1 MDKVIALIVAAMVL
15 LAAFSA
21 YSFYQVQTL
30 RSEVS
35 GMAEEGTSK
44 EDLQSIAKSVQAIQ
58 EAIANLSQEVAGLS
72 AGISQA
78 QGLGE
83 VVENL
88 STSIDSLKEY
98 VSEEIAKLREELRYP
113 LTLTDALGR
122 SVTFTSPPHRVVCT
136 APSATEIVF
145 AVGAGD
151 LVVGV
156 DQFSNYPPAVA
167 EGKESGKIAVVG
179 GYSTINVEKVVEL
192 KPDVVFMTPGV
203 QEKFVKALDNL
214 GVNVFVL
221 WEGSV
226 GDIYRSILTVG
237 LITDHFD
244 EAVSLVQNISERIS
258 GAHAAVIKYLNVTGQ
273 EPLRVYYELSLDY
286 WTIGSGS
293 FINDV
298 IALAGGVNIFGNE
311 SMYYF
316 QASPEAVI
324 EADPD
329 VIITTGMGGWFGPP
343 QEIINRIVSRPGWDN
358 ITAVREGRIYVLNG
372 TLEDILVRPGPRI
385 AAAVE
390 VIARVLY
397 PQAFG
402 LSEVPN
408 IINDTVAQEWGID
421 LGTG

>member
-1 MDKVIALIVAAMVL
+1 MEKALAIVLAALIL
-15 LAAFSA
+15 LASFSA

-30 RSEVS
+30 RNELASVSEK
-35 GMAEEGTSK
+35 GATK
-44 EDLQSIAKSVQAIQ
+44 EDVQAVAEAVQKIQ
-58 EAIANLSQEVAGLS
+58 EAITNLSSAVAELNSKISQTEGLS
-72 AGISQA
+72 SAVQ
-78 QGLGE
+78 
-83 VVENL
+83 NL
-88 STSIDSLKEY
+88 STSVDALKDY
-98 VSEEIAKLREELRYP
+98 VREEITKLKEELRYP

-122 SVTFTSPPHRVVCT
+122 TVTFTAPPERVVCT

-156 DQFSNYPPAVA
+156 DQFSNYPPAVV

-179 GYSTINVEKVVEL
+179 GFSTVNVEKIAEL
-192 KPDVVFMTPGV
+192 RPDVVFMTPGV
-203 QEKFVKALDNL
+203 QEKFVKPLENL
-214 GVNVFVL
+214 GVKVFVL
-221 WEGSV
+221 WEGSI
-226 GDIYRSILTVG
+226 GDVYRSILTVG
-237 LITDHFD
+237 LITDHFS
-244 EAVSLVQNISERIS
+244 EAVSLVQNISERIAA
-258 GAHAAVIKYLNVTGQ
+258 AHATVMRYLNQTG
-273 EPLRVYYELSLDY
+273 ESPLKVYYELSFDY

-298 IALAGGVNIFGNE
+298 ISLAGGVNIFANE
-311 SMYYF
+311 SMPYF

-343 QEIINRIVSRPGWDN
+343 QEIINKIISRPGWGN
-358 ITAVREGRIYVLNG
+358 ITAVKDGRVYVLNG

-385 AAAVE
+385 AAAVG
-390 VIARVLY
+390 VIARILY

-402 LSEVPN
+402 ISEVPN

-421 LGTG
+421 LGP

>member
-1 MDKVIALIVAAMVL
+1 MDKALAVVVMALVL
-15 LAAFSA
+15 VAAFSA
-21 YSFYQVQTL
+21 FSFYQVQQL
-30 RSEVS
+30 RSEVA
-35 GMAEEGTSK
+35 GVAEEGASR
-44 EDLQSIAKSVQAIQ
+44 EDVQSIAESVQQVQ
-58 EAIANLSQEVAGLS
+58 EAIANLSQAVAELN
-72 AGISQA
+72 AKISQT

-83 VVENL
+83 VVQNL
-88 STSIDSLKEY
+88 SASINSLREY
-98 VSEEIAKLREELRYP
+98 VSEEIARLREELKYP

-122 SVTFTSPPHRVVCT
+122 SVTFTAPPQRIVCT

-156 DQFSNYPPAVA
+156 DQFSNYPPAVV
-167 EGKESGKIAVVG
+167 EGRESGKIAVVG

-192 KPDVVFMTPGV
+192 RPDVVFMTPGV
-203 QEKFVKALDNL
+203 QEKFVKALENL
-214 GVNVFVL
+214 GIKVFVL
-221 WEGSV
+221 WEGSI
-226 GDIYRSILTVG
+226 GDVYRSILTAG
-237 LITDHFD
+237 LITNHFD
-244 EAVSLVQNISERIS
+244 EAVSLVQDISERIAA
-258 GAHAAVIKYLNVTGQ
+258 AHAAVIKYLNETGQ
-273 EPLRVYYELSLDY
+273 EPLKVYYELSLDY

-298 IALAGGVNIFGNE
+298 IALAGGVNIFANE
-311 SMYYF
+311 SMPYF
-316 QASPEAVI
+316 QASPEAII

-329 VIITTGMGGWFGPP
+329 AIITTGMGGWFGPP
-343 QEIINRIVSRPGWDN
+343 QEIINKIVLRPGWGN
-358 ITAVREGRIYVLNG
+358 ITAVREGRVYVLNG

-390 VIARVLY
+390 TIARVLY

>member
-1 MDKVIALIVAAMVL
+1 MDKAIAVVVIALVL

-30 RSEVS
+30 RSEVA
-35 GMAEEGTSK
+35 GVAEGGATK
-44 EDLQSIAKSVQAIQ
+44 EDLQSIAESVQEIQGAIT
-58 EAIANLSQEVAGLS
+58 NLSQAVAELN
-72 AGISQA
+72 AKVSQA

-83 VVENL
+83 AVQNL
-88 STSIDSLKEY
+88 SSSIDELREY
-98 VSEEIAKLREELRYP
+98 VREEIAELREELKYP

-122 SVTFTSPPHRVVCT
+122 SVTFTSPPERVVCT

-156 DQFSNYPPAVA
+156 DQFSNYPPAVV
-167 EGKESGKIAVVG
+167 EGKESGKIVVVG
-179 GYSTINVEKVVEL
+179 GYSTINVEKVAEL

-203 QEKFVKALDNL
+203 QEKFVKALENL
-214 GVNVFVL
+214 GINVFVL
-221 WEGSV
+221 WEGSI
-226 GDIYRSILTVG
+226 GDVYRSILTVG
-237 LITDHFD
+237 LITDNFD
-244 EAVSLVQNISERIS
+244 EAVSLVQRIS
-258 GAHAAVIKYLNVTGQ
+258 DRIASTHAAVMKYLNVTGQ
-273 EPLRVYYELSLDY
+273 APPNVYYELSLDY

-298 IALAGGVNIFGNE
+298 ISLAGGLNIFANE
-311 SMYYF
+311 SMPYF
-316 QASPEAVI
+316 QASPEAII

-343 QEIINRIVSRPGWDN
+343 QEIINKIVSRPGWGN
-358 ITAVREGRIYVLNG
+358 ITAVEEGRVYVLNG

-385 AAAVE
+385 AVAVE
-390 VIARVLY
+390 VIARILY

>member
-1 MDKVIALIVAAMVL
+1 MDKAIAVVAAALVL

-30 RSEVS
+30 RSEMAGV
-35 GMAEEGTSK
+35 AEEGASK
-44 EDLQSIAKSVQAIQ
+44 EDVQSIAESVQQIQ
-58 EAIANLSQEVAGLS
+58 EAIANLSQAVAELNTK
-72 AGISQA
+72 ISQA
-78 QGLGE
+78 QGLSE
-83 VVENL
+83 AVQNL
-88 STSIDSLKEY
+88 SSSIDSLREY
-98 VSEEIAKLREELRYP
+98 VREEIARLKEELRYP

-122 SVTFTSPPHRVVCT
+122 SVTFTSPPERVVCT

-156 DQFSNYPPAVA
+156 DQFSNYPPEVV
-167 EGKESGKIAVVG
+167 EGKESGRIAVVG

-192 KPDVVFMTPGV
+192 RPDVVFMTPGV
-203 QEKFVKALDNL
+203 QEKYVKALENL
-214 GVNVFVL
+214 GVKVFVL
-221 WEGSV
+221 WEGSI
-226 GDIYRSILTVG
+226 GDIYRSILTAG
-237 LITDHFD
+237 LITNHFD
-244 EAVSLVQNISERIS
+244 EAASLVQKISERI
-258 GAHAAVIKYLNVTGQ
+258 AATHAAVMKYLNATGQ
-273 EPLRVYYELSLDY
+273 PPLKVYYELSLDY
-286 WTIGSGS
+286 WTVGSGS

-298 IALAGGVNIFGNE
+298 IALAGGVNIFANE
-311 SMYYF
+311 SMPYF
-316 QASPEAVI
+316 QASPEAII

-329 VIITTGMGGWFGPP
+329 AIITTGMGGWFGPP
-343 QEIINRIVSRPGWDN
+343 QQIINKIVSRPGWGN
-358 ITAVREGRIYVLNG
+358 ITAVKEGRVYVLNG

-390 VIARVLY
+390 VMARVLY